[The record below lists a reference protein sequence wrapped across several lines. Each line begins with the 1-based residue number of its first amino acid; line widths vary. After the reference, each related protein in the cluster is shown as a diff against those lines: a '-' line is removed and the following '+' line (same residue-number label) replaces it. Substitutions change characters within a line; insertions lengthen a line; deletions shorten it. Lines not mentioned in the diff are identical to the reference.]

1 MQTTATPTATR
12 RAAPLA
18 LPPDITAHLSRFGL
32 TLADLLTDTNPKL
45 AKGATLARSVI
56 LHHLP
61 AASLGAAITPGRQGP
76 TAPRSYLPELA
87 ALAAREGLTDAARR
101 WHGCPGATAGCA
113 AGCLNWSGH
122 GGISPAVASAR
133 GRRTLAML
141 ADPVTYG
148 RAILWATCRQ
158 WAMAQAQGLPLA
170 VRLRGTDEGPA
181 CGWHRL
187 RFPVSLA
194 EALALGRRFGLAIT
208 PGDQVTLAEALACG
222 LEGLAQ
228 GRPTLSLYDYSKL
241 PLSGPLGLEAQR
253 AAGWDLTA
261 SMAADRPTAAA
272 DAMAALRAGFRLAV
286 PVALAKGQALPRE
299 LTLSRRAEPGTP
311 AVALTVPCTDGDA
324 TDHRW
329 ADSHGVAVILRTKA
343 SRGADQALASRF
355 SLAPTGSPQPL
366 ADGIAT
372 LRW

>member
-18 LPPDITAHLSRFGL
+18 LPPDIAAHLSRFGL

-61 AASLGAAITPGRQGP
+61 ARALRAAITPGHRGA
-76 TAPRSYLPELA
+76 TAPRSYLPDLA

-101 WHGCPGATAGCA
+101 WHGCPGATPGCA
-113 AGCLNWSGH
+113 AGCLNWAGH

-133 GRRTLAML
+133 GRRTLAMI
-141 ADPVTYG
+141 ADPIAYG
-148 RAILWATCRQ
+148 RAILWAICRQ
-158 WAMAQAQGLPLA
+158 WAMAEAQGLPLA

-228 GRPTLSLYDYSKL
+228 GRSTLRLYDYSKL

-253 AAGWDLTA
+253 AAGWDVTA
-261 SMAADRPTAAA
+261 SMAADRPTATA
-272 DAMAALRAGFRLAV
+272 DAMAALSFGFRLAV
-286 PVALAKGQALPRE
+286 PVALAKGQALPRT
-299 LTLSRRAEPGTP
+299 LTLARPAEPGSSP
-311 AVALTVPCTDGDA
+311 VALTVPCIDGDA

-329 ADSHGVAVILRTKA
+329 AEPSGVAVILRTKL

-355 SLAPTGSPQPL
+355 SLPPTGSPLPL
-366 ADGIAT
+366 ADGTVT
-372 LRW
+372 LTW